1 MRVGASSDLPEIR
14 QQIDCATWQNSGL
27 RVLLAPV
34 VRVLLLAAV
43 VGGVS
48 IDVFFAVVNFY
59 PVAPHPNPG
68 PKRYVVMQLDEIQGA
83 WFQRNILD
91 VFNQETSSN
100 LELLRVPEEEQ
111 LQAIT
116 RDAAKAG
123 KDVVLAALPETQ
135 LAHAVDSKLVRPFT
149 DVVSADQIA
158 TELADLGAAVLAPG
172 SFAGTQYFLPRM
184 SVVDVAGYRVSKVRD
199 AVSHWSVLRP
209 QIDAALAKV
218 NGRGLPAGY
227 ELGLTPSAW
236 TSYDLFVMAYY
247 WSHRSYGGQP
257 ARPRVAH
264 RTGDEIDGQRDIA
277 SALYRLGATDATV
290 GDIDTRSSLDL
301 FEWETLY
308 RDEGAYVPEM
318 FAEDPFDDEAVLEG
332 LKAGELFFAPLD
344 TMEAF
349 SLHGGSHAAA
359 LAGVDDPADLEFTS
373 MPRGASLALDP
384 KGHPQRL
391 HPSFSFLE
399 DWVWALPTGARATTV
414 GYQLVRFLWRPDI
427 HARECEALGMLPLHP
442 TVVAERVSRFRL
454 DWMSHVFEAGLE
466 QARFGERT
474 PPLLI
479 QNGVGSIYAQLWSR
493 IVSGGMPTTPAD
505 GMVAALRAPPK
516 PKPLA
521 VRAKSDAEPATTPAK
536 PAAIAPPEDNQ
547 DWEADAVLERVASRA
562 KP

>member
-1 MRVGASSDLPEIR
+1 MRAH
-14 QQIDCATWQNSGL
+14 
-27 RVLLAPV
+27 LAPV

-43 VGGVS
+43 VVGVS
-48 IDVFFAVVNFY
+48 VDVFFAVVNFY
-59 PVAPHPNPG
+59 PVAPHPDPG
-68 PKRYVVMQLDEIQGA
+68 PQRYVVMQLDEIQGA

-123 KDVVLAALPETQ
+123 KDVVLTALPETQ
-135 LAHAVDSKLVRPFT
+135 LAHAVETKLVRPFT
-149 DVVSADQIA
+149 DVVSAGQIA
-158 TELADLGAAVLAPG
+158 TELADLGAAVLAPA
-172 SFAGTQYFLPRM
+172 SFAATQYFLPSM
-184 SVVDVAGYRVSKVRD
+184 SVVDVAAYRVSKVRD

-264 RTGDEIDGQRDIA
+264 RTGDEIDGQRDIT

-290 GDIDTRSSLDL
+290 GNVDTRSSLDL

-332 LKAGELFFAPLD
+332 LKAGE
-344 TMEAF
+344 
-349 SLHGGSHAAA
+349 
-359 LAGVDDPADLEFTS
+359 
-373 MPRGASLALDP
+373 
-384 KGHPQRL
+384 
-391 HPSFSFLE
+391 
-399 DWVWALPTGARATTV
+399 
-414 GYQLVRFLWRPDI
+414 
-427 HARECEALGMLPLHP
+427 
-442 TVVAERVSRFRL
+442 
-454 DWMSHVFEAGLE
+454 
-466 QARFGERT
+466 
-474 PPLLI
+474 
-479 QNGVGSIYAQLWSR
+479 
-493 IVSGGMPTTPAD
+493 
-505 GMVAALRAPPK
+505 
-516 PKPLA
+516 
-521 VRAKSDAEPATTPAK
+521 
-536 PAAIAPPEDNQ
+536 
-547 DWEADAVLERVASRA
+547 
-562 KP
+562 